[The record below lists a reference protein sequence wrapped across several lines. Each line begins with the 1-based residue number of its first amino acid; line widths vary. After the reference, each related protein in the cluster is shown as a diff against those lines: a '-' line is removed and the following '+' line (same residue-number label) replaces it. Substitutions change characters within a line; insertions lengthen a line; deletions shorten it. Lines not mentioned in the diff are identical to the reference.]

1 MKADEIRAITA
12 RVKELRQ
19 ELESVEARLREV
31 SGDGAPLAPIESI
44 DSPTVLTTNHAQR
57 RAQADRM
64 IPFFAALGAVIVLAG
79 GIAIGYALRPAPAPL
94 PPPAA
99 QAVAVPAPTPSAVP
113 ASAPAP
119 PAPAPSPAESAAT
132 SAIVAPPV
140 ATLAIPSATVPPAP
154 TVSAAPV
161 RAATAP
167 LRKVD
172 HGF

>member
-1 MKADEIRAITA
+1 MRADEIRAITA

-31 SGDGAPLAPIESI
+31 SGDGAPLAPLESI

-64 IPFFAALGAVIVLAG
+64 MPVFAALGAVTVLAG
-79 GIAIGYALRPAPAPL
+79 GIAIGYALRPAAAPAL
-94 PPPAA
+94 PPPTPA
-99 QAVAVPAPTPSAVP
+99 QVVTVTSPPAVST
-113 ASAPAP
+113 APAP
-119 PAPAPSPAESAAT
+119 PPSSVESALPPPTEPPRVAT
-132 SAIVAPPV
+132 SAS
-140 ATLAIPSATVPPAP
+140 PSATMAPVP
-154 TVSAAPV
+154 TVSAISARP
-161 RAATAP
+161 ASTP